1 MWQTIIPEIPV
12 GFPRQQDNIRQVD
25 EMQVTV
31 SELGKH
37 GYYSRSLAFFRNE
50 IFFQRESGMD
60 PDNILFFID
69 LHNIWGFIIYLLAKS
84 TLLPSLALI
93 ILFGYKET

>member
-1 MWQTIIPEIPV
+1 
-12 GFPRQQDNIRQVD
+12 
-25 EMQVTV
+25 MQ
-31 SELGKH
+31 SDHKCELGKR

-50 IFFQRESGMD
+50 IFFQRESGTD

-69 LHNIWGFIIYLLAKS
+69 LHKIWGFIYLLAKS

>member
-1 MWQTIIPEIPV
+1 
-12 GFPRQQDNIRQVD
+12 
-25 EMQVTV
+25 MQVTV

-69 LHNIWGFIIYLLAKS
+69 LHNI
-84 TLLPSLALI
+84 
-93 ILFGYKET
+93 